1 MRRLGVGGPM
11 VTRFGLGLAAIGRP
25 AYINLRRSRDLPGSR
40 SVAAMRTRAHGLL
53 DHAFETG
60 IRYFDAARSYGRA
73 EEFLAGWLNL
83 RGLRG
88 GEVVCGSKWGYTYVG
103 GWRMDALVQ
112 EVKDHSLKQLV
123 SQLAESRRLLGDEL
137 RLYQIHSATLES
149 GVLEDREVLSRLLE
163 LSGEGV
169 AVGLSVSGPRQAEVV
184 ERAMEVS
191 VDGRNPFTAVQ
202 ATWNLLETAAGP
214 ALRAAHDRG
223 WAVLVKEGLANG
235 RLVEAGDATGPLGR
249 AAARHGVALD
259 ALALAA
265 ILSQSWCD
273 VVLSGAVTSQQL
285 DSNLEAL
292 DIAFDDGELSEL
304 SQLGENPTDYWR
316 KRAELP
322 WS

>member
-1 MRRLGVGGPM
+1 M

-25 AYINLRRSRDLPGSR
+25 AYINLHRGRDLPGSR
-40 SVAAMRTRAHGLL
+40 SVAAMRTRAYGLL
-53 DHAFETG
+53 DHAFEVG

-73 EEFLAGWLNL
+73 EEFLAGWMEL

-88 GEVVCGSKWGYTYVG
+88 GAVVCGSKWGYTYVG

-112 EVKDHSLKQLV
+112 EVKDHSLNQLV
-123 SQLAESRRLLGDEL
+123 SQLAESRHLLGDDL

-149 GVLEDREVLSRLLE
+149 GVLEDRGILSRLLE

-184 ERAMEVS
+184 ERAMAVS

-202 ATWNLLETAAGP
+202 ATWNLLETSAGP

-235 RLVEAGDATGPLGR
+235 RLVEAGDTTGALAQ
-249 AAARHGVALD
+249 AAARHGVTLD

-265 ILSQSWCD
+265 ILSQTWCD
-273 VVLSGAVTSQQL
+273 VVLSGAVTPQQL
-285 DSNLEAL
+285 DSNLEAMGVTF
-292 DIAFDDGELSEL
+292 ADGELSEL
-304 SQLGENPTDYWR
+304 TELAENPTDYWGR
-316 KRAELP
+316 RAELP